1 MQGPT
6 CSFKG
11 FGSLARLHQQH
22 QSAHLVLR
30 GHLKRRQGII
40 VVGAEL
46 GQQPLVVFPPG
57 AVAQQIG
64 AVAQQL
70 SPRFQR
76 VGGEP
81 LSGLA
86 RQSLLQ
92 SAEHLV
98 GFGDRTDAQ
107 QSEMVE
113 GKFHRALLKEHGV

>member
-1 MQGPT
+1 M
-6 CSFKG
+6 
-11 FGSLARLHQQH
+11 
-22 QSAHLVLR
+22 LR
-30 GHLKRRQGII
+30 GHLEGRQGVI

-46 GQQPLVVFPPG
+46 GQQPFIVLPPG

-64 AVAQQL
+64 AAAKQL

-76 VGGEP
+76 VGGES

-92 SAEHLV
+92 GAEHLV
-98 GFGDRTDAQ
+98 GLGDRTDAQ

-113 GKFHRALLKEHGV
+113 GKFHRALLKERGV